1 MNKLIILLVTISVCA
16 PAYPTERGDVA
27 PGFESPELFGNGTVA
42 LADYAGKVVFIDFWA
57 SWCAPCRDS
66 LPLLSR
72 LHATLVDRGFE
83 VLAINIDE
91 DLDDATRFLETYPV
105 GYTVLSDRAGRV
117 AKAYGLA
124 IMPTS
129 FLVDRRGIVR
139 YVHKGFDAADIEKI
153 RAQIVREL
161 EED

>member
-1 MNKLIILLVTISVCA
+1 MKKLIILTAILLCA

-27 PGFESPELFGNGTVA
+27 PSFESPELFDNGTVA
-42 LADYAGKVVFIDFWA
+42 LADYAGKVVLIDFWA

-72 LHATLVDRGFE
+72 LHAALVDRGFE

-91 DLDDATRFLETYPV
+91 DLDDGRRFLTTYPV
-105 GYTVLSDRAGRV
+105 GYTVLSDQAGGV
-117 AKAYGLA
+117 AKSYGLTT
-124 IMPTS
+124 MPTS

-139 YVHKGFDAADIEKI
+139 YVHKGFDAGDIEKI
-153 RAQIVREL
+153 RAQTLRILDEL
-161 EED
+161 